1 LAAEKLEKEA
11 KKKAEEEAR
20 AAKKAAEE
28 SEKAEKK
35 AALELAKA
43 EKEAKLAAE
52 KAAKESK
59 TKKAPEGKAAAAK
72 AAKEPEVE
80 EEPDV
85 VKKIEFEG
93 KKYLK
98 SKKSGI
104 IYDYNEYVKNGEQVM
119 VGKWNESKNKI
130 DFNNSGEE
138 SEEEY
143 DM

>member
-1 LAAEKLEKEA
+1 LAADK
-11 KKKAEEEAR
+11 
-20 AAKKAAEE
+20 
-28 SEKAEKK
+28 S
-35 AALELAKA
+35 
-43 EKEAKLAAE
+43 
-52 KAAKESK
+52 AKESK
-59 TKKAPEGKAAAAK
+59 TKKPAAAAK
-72 AAKEPEVE
+72 ATKEPEVE

>member
-1 LAAEKLEKEA
+1 MSKRVSVGKSNAAP
-11 KKKAEEEAR
+11 
-20 AAKKAAEE
+20 KAAPKQKKEKVEE
-28 SEKAEKK
+28 
-35 AALELAKA
+35 
-43 EKEAKLAAE
+43 
-52 KAAKESK
+52 
-59 TKKAPEGKAAAAK
+59 P
-72 AAKEPEVE
+72 E

-85 VKKIEFEG
+85 VKKFEHEG

-104 IYDYNEYVKNGEQVM
+104 IYDYTEWTQNQEQVV

-130 DFNNSGEE
+130 DFNKAADEE

>member
-1 LAAEKLEKEA
+1 LAAD
-11 KKKAEEEAR
+11 
-20 AAKKAAEE
+20 
-28 SEKAEKK
+28 
-35 AALELAKA
+35 
-43 EKEAKLAAE
+43 

-59 TKKAPEGKAAAAK
+59 AKKPAAAAK
-72 AAKEPEVE
+72 ATKEPEVE